1 MGLRVSAGES
11 HYLPTRTM
19 MHHGTGWQIMRFTG
33 GPSQG
38 VPPGASGR
46 GRPGQDL
53 FCRSNPSFGGG
64 GRCGQRKAHMR
75 EEQRTVFIIIVL
87 VYAYRERNYH
97 IVCCV
102 CVGQGVIVYFV
113 NMLSSAVVV
122 IQGSSPHVCKG
133 LAPLVL
139 LVCISI
145 ANFNSLS

>member
-1 MGLRVSAGES
+1 MKSSLRADYQVLNCLLCVITI
-11 HYLPTRTM
+11 HLT
-19 MHHGTGWQIMRFTG
+19 
-33 GPSQG
+33 
-38 VPPGASGR
+38 V
-46 GRPGQDL
+46 
-53 FCRSNPSFGGG
+53 
-64 GRCGQRKAHMR
+64 CGQRKAHMR

-97 IVCCV
+97 IVSCV

>member
-1 MGLRVSAGES
+1 
-11 HYLPTRTM
+11 
-19 MHHGTGWQIMRFTG
+19 
-33 GPSQG
+33 
-38 VPPGASGR
+38 
-46 GRPGQDL
+46 
-53 FCRSNPSFGGG
+53 
-64 GRCGQRKAHMR
+64 MR

-113 NMLSSAVVV
+113 NMLSRACEVQNSTSRAVVVIQGSSPHVVVVIHGSSPHVVVV

>member
-1 MGLRVSAGES
+1 
-11 HYLPTRTM
+11 
-19 MHHGTGWQIMRFTG
+19 
-33 GPSQG
+33 
-38 VPPGASGR
+38 
-46 GRPGQDL
+46 
-53 FCRSNPSFGGG
+53 
-64 GRCGQRKAHMR
+64 MR

-122 IQGSSPHVCKG
+122 IQGSSPHVVVVIQGSSPHVCKG